1 VLADIGL
8 AYLDGT
14 AKIVV
19 VMVALDVF
27 IASSA
32 IGVGGTGWL
41 IQDESFPT
49 AVRGQATAI
58 AATADLRPRAT
69 RPRRSP
75 GCSSTPAWQA
85 TPASGLNGTPEHGR
99 QGMDLKF
106 LRPLYRETG
115 GWLSVYLDTGRQP
128 TDLSDLVPL
137 RWRTAREQL
146 TEAGADAVT
155 LDALEAVFTDPSL
168 PAPGR
173 AAFARAGEVVL
184 SRAMRIEP
192 ERPLT
197 DVGALPEVMP
207 FLVQYQPPVPRVQVS
222 AARGGGSVLP
232 VYGDS
237 DGHGGRSGPGGLSGL
252 PQPRPEQVGQ
262 VKSVQSPWPVHKPS
276 SGGWSKPNYD
286 RSVEHSWVEEA
297 KNLAQLVQQA
307 VSEVNAE
314 YIVVAGD
321 VRARSLLLDQLP
333 ASLVGSV
340 VIVDAEI
347 AADSPELAAAAD
359 SVIAERTARQDAGQL
374 GEWRRLNA
382 HGRAVEGLPAV
393 VQALRE
399 GRAAEVFV
407 ARQPLPGAPADGE
420 VAGGTGG
427 RPGEVGAFAGPGGTD
442 LALNADDLRQ
452 QGVAEPAGTHAT
464 EAIIRAAASADCEL
478 RFLPAASAYP
488 LPADRICA
496 SLR

>member
-1 VLADIGL
+1 
-8 AYLDGT
+8 
-14 AKIVV
+14 
-19 VMVALDVF
+19 
-27 IASSA
+27 
-32 IGVGGTGWL
+32 
-41 IQDESFPT
+41 
-49 AVRGQATAI
+49 
-58 AATADLRPRAT
+58 
-69 RPRRSP
+69 
-75 GCSSTPAWQA
+75 
-85 TPASGLNGTPEHGR
+85 
-99 QGMDLKF
+99 MDLKF

-115 GWLSVYLDTGRQP
+115 GWLSVYLDTGRQA

-146 TEAGADAVT
+146 TEQGADAAT

-173 AAFARAGEVVL
+173 AVFARAGEVVL

-232 VYGDS
+232 VYGDA

-252 PQPRPEQVGQ
+252 PQPRPEQAGQ

-286 RSVEHSWVEEA
+286 RSVEHSWVEGA

-307 VSEVNAE
+307 ASEVSAE
-314 YIVVAGD
+314 YIVIAGD

-340 VIVDAEI
+340 VMVDAEI
-347 AADSPELAAAAD
+347 AADSPELATAAD

-407 ARQPLPGAPADGE
+407 ARQPLPGVPAHGAE
-420 VAGGTGG
+420 AGGTGG
-427 RPGEVGAFAGPGGTD
+427 SAPAEAGAFAGPGGTD